1 MANYDCNDNCTN
13 DNCCCVPIV
22 CRRGPTGATGATGP
36 IGPTGP
42 QGIQGLQGIQG
53 STGPTGPTGVTGPTG
68 PQGIQG
74 VQGLQGAQGNT
85 GATGPTGATGVT
97 GPTGVTGATGPTGPT
112 GVTGVTGATGPT
124 GATGATGPV
133 SIANAIIPFASG
145 RPITLTTNNENVDG
159 VASFIGFGNGT
170 ASNIA
175 LAPSLNLT
183 SLDNYSFSMPVSGTI
198 TAFSAYFSTSTP
210 LDLTGTTA
218 TITARIYRSTTNDNI
233 FNEIPGAVI
242 TLSPNLTG
250 NVIEGTS
257 VKGIIQNLNIPV
269 TAETRL
275 LVVFSSRSAG
285 ERFQN
290 SIQGYASAGI
300 SIS

>member
-1 MANYDCNDNCTN
+1 MANYDCNNNCTN
-13 DNCCCVPIV
+13 DDCCCIPIV
-22 CRRGPTGATGATGP
+22 CRRGPTGVTGATGP
-36 IGPTGP
+36 IGPIGP
-42 QGIQGLQGIQG
+42 QGPQGLQGIQG
-53 STGPTGPTGVTGPTG
+53 PTGPTGATGIQGPTG

-85 GATGPTGATGVT
+85 GATGPTGATGIT
-97 GPTGVTGATGPTGPT
+97 GPTGVTGATGPSI
-112 GVTGVTGATGPT
+112 TGATGPT
-124 GATGATGPV
+124 GPTGPTGATGPTGPTPTT
-133 SIANAIIPFASG
+133 NAIIPYASG

-159 VASFIGFGNGT
+159 VASFIGFGSGT

-183 SLDNYSFSMPVSGTI
+183 SLDNFSFSMPISGTI

-233 FNEIPGAVI
+233 FNEIPNAVI
-242 TLSPNLTG
+242 TLTPNLTG

-275 LVVFSSRSAG
+275 LVVFASRSAG

>member
-1 MANYDCNDNCTN
+1 MNNYDCNNNCTN
-13 DNCCCVPIV
+13 DNCCCIPIV
-22 CRRGPTGATGATGP
+22 CRRGPTGSTGPTGP
-36 IGPTGP
+36 IGPIGP
-42 QGIQGLQGIQG
+42 QGPQGLQGIQG
-53 STGPTGPTGVTGPTG
+53 ATGPTGSTGVTGPIG

-74 VQGLQGAQGNT
+74 VQGLQGAQGS
-85 GATGPTGATGVT
+85 TGATGVT
-97 GPTGVTGATGPTGPT
+97 GPTGA
-112 GVTGVTGATGPT
+112 TGATGPT
-124 GATGATGPV
+124 GATGATGLSITGPTGPTGATGATA
-133 SIANAIIPFASG
+133 IANAIIPFSSG

-183 SLDNYSFSMPVSGTI
+183 NLDNYSFSMPVTGTI
-198 TAFSAYFSTSTP
+198 TSFAAYFSTSTP

-257 VKGIIQNLNIPV
+257 VKGIIQNLNIAV

>member
-1 MANYDCNDNCTN
+1 MNNYDCNNNCTN
-13 DNCCCVPIV
+13 DNCCCIPIV
-22 CRRGPTGATGATGP
+22 CRRGPTGSTGPTGP
-36 IGPTGP
+36 IGPIGP
-42 QGIQGLQGIQG
+42 QGPQGLQGIQG
-53 STGPTGPTGVTGPTG
+53 ATGPTGSTGVTGPIG

-74 VQGLQGAQGNT
+74 VQGLQGAQGS
-85 GATGPTGATGVT
+85 TGATGVT
-97 GPTGVTGATGPTGPT
+97 GPTGA
-112 GVTGVTGATGPT
+112 TGATGPT
-124 GATGATGPV
+124 GATGATGLSITGPTGPTGATGATA
-133 SIANAIIPFASG
+133 IANAIIPFSSG

-183 SLDNYSFSMPVSGTI
+183 SLDNYSFSMPVTGTI
-198 TAFSAYFSTSTP
+198 TSFATYFSTSTP

-242 TLSPNLTG
+242 TLFPNLTG

-257 VKGIIQNLNIPV
+257 VKGIIQNLNIAV

>member
-1 MANYDCNDNCTN
+1 MANYDCNNNCTN
-13 DNCCCVPIV
+13 DDCCCIPIV
-22 CRRGPTGATGATGP
+22 CRRGPTGVTGATGP
-36 IGPTGP
+36 IGPIGP
-42 QGIQGLQGIQG
+42 QGPQGLQGIQG
-53 STGPTGPTGVTGPTG
+53 PTGPTGATGIQGPTG

-85 GATGPTGATGVT
+85 GATGPTGATGIT

-112 GVTGVTGATGPT
+112 GPT
-124 GATGATGPV
+124 PTT
-133 SIANAIIPFASG
+133 NAIIPYASG

-159 VASFIGFGNGT
+159 VASFIGFGSGT

-183 SLDNYSFSMPVSGTI
+183 SLDNFSFSMPISGTI

-233 FNEIPGAVI
+233 FNEIPNAVI
-242 TLSPNLTG
+242 TLTPNLTG

-275 LVVFSSRSAG
+275 LVVFASRSAG

>member
-1 MANYDCNDNCTN
+1 
-13 DNCCCVPIV
+13 
-22 CRRGPTGATGATGP
+22 
-36 IGPTGP
+36 
-42 QGIQGLQGIQG
+42 
-53 STGPTGPTGVTGPTG
+53 
-68 PQGIQG
+68 
-74 VQGLQGAQGNT
+74 
-85 GATGPTGATGVT
+85 
-97 GPTGVTGATGPTGPT
+97 
-112 GVTGVTGATGPT
+112 
-124 GATGATGPV
+124 
-133 SIANAIIPFASG
+133 
-145 RPITLTTNNENVDG
+145 
-159 VASFIGFGNGT
+159 
-170 ASNIA
+170 
-175 LAPSLNLT
+175 
-183 SLDNYSFSMPVSGTI
+183 MPVSGTI
-198 TAFSAYFSTSTP
+198 TAFAAYFSTSTP

-218 TITARIYRSTTNDNI
+218 TITARIYRSTTNDNV

-242 TLSPNLTG
+242 TLAPNLTG

>member
-1 MANYDCNDNCTN
+1 MANYDCNTNCTN

-36 IGPTGP
+36 IGPIGP
-42 QGIQGLQGIQG
+42 QGPQGLQGIQG
-53 STGPTGPTGVTGPTG
+53 ATGPTGATGIIGPTG

-97 GPTGVTGATGPTGPT
+97 GPTGAT
-112 GVTGVTGATGPT
+112 GVTGP
-124 GATGATGPV
+124 TGPV

-233 FNEIPGAVI
+233 FNEIPGVVI
-242 TLSPNLTG
+242 TLFPNLTG

-257 VKGIIQNLNIPV
+257 VKGIIQNLNIPI